1 MSKLENHVNVTRKE
15 NSRYIIR
22 TSSCSYSRKSVFELI
37 FLNYAMEFIINHDLQ
52 LRGLKSFC
60 SAITFP
66 RYHSTFWEMV
76 TDKFTL
82 FYYTDVL
89 QKETRTVLDI
99 SVYKF
104 TKSEIFISTIV
115 LTQLFNKEKVWKASD
130 FNDTI

>member
-1 MSKLENHVNVTRKE
+1 
-15 NSRYIIR
+15 
-22 TSSCSYSRKSVFELI
+22 
-37 FLNYAMEFIINHDLQ
+37 
-52 LRGLKSFC
+52 
-60 SAITFP
+60 
-66 RYHSTFWEMV
+66 MV